1 MGEWRYG
8 VWCWSLEWQRNLFDW
23 EQKDVDDLMRCLA
36 EVNLVQDSIDGWLW
50 VHDKGGA
57 YSVKNAYKVLM
68 NELSATNGTEE
79 LVANEK
85 QSRLSQLV
93 QIESSH

>member
-8 VWCWSLEWQRNLFDW
+8 VWCWSLKWRRNLFDW

-50 VHDKGGA
+50 VHDKDNMVFE
-57 YSVKNAYKVLM
+57 SEFRVRKLK
-68 NELSATNGTEE
+68 
-79 LVANEK
+79 K
-85 QSRLSQLV
+85 WISRQL
-93 QIESSH
+93 HGL